1 MNTDRFNNHE
11 EGEEEYSRP
20 SFLSHPYLSDLD
32 AEGEDNH
39 NNYHNYYHLYGDE
52 DEDGN
57 PEWCLEDD
65 QCFEDDLHPD
75 VDLYPEELY
84 PEEDLRSE
92 EELRSDEWLSEEV
105 YVDDQSCSN
114 CRLCGDERCPMYI
127 NDYQSPGVMSQRMKR
142 RKEDAEFRNGRLSWC
157 IYWKG
162 NPKEIG
168 RQY

>member
-1 MNTDRFNNHE
+1 MAGGHNGTEKVEGDQRMNTDRFNNHE

-32 AEGEDNH
+32 AED
-39 NNYHNYYHLYGDE
+39 
-52 DEDGN
+52 
-57 PEWCLEDD
+57 
-65 QCFEDDLHPD
+65 
-75 VDLYPEELY
+75 DLYPEDLY

-92 EELRSDEWLSEEV
+92 EELCSDEWLSEEV

>member
-1 MNTDRFNNHE
+1 MNTDRFNNHD
-11 EGEEEYSRP
+11 EGEEEYPRP

-32 AEGEDNH
+32 A
-39 NNYHNYYHLYGDE
+39 
-52 DEDGN
+52 
-57 PEWCLEDD
+57 DD
-65 QCFEDDLHPD
+65 
-75 VDLYPEELY
+75 DLYPEDLY

-142 RKEDAEFRNGRLSWC
+142 RKEDAEFRNGRLSGC
-157 IYWKG
+157 IYRKG
-162 NPKEIG
+162 NRKEIG